1 MDNWDVD
8 ERGQRYDLIL
18 PKSSLKEN
26 SPGPGEYV
34 WDTTYL
40 GFSAWSDCATPL
52 RNIGEKR
59 KTSFV
64 EMQRSI
70 GS

>member
-8 ERGQRYDLIL
+8 ERGHPYDLIL

-40 GFSAWSDCATPL
+40 GFSAWSERRWVRLSYQHFQNSLT
-52 RNIGEKR
+52 R
-59 KTSFV
+59 KK
-64 EMQRSI
+64 
-70 GS
+70 